1 MLGRAGLRVA
11 QQDPECN
18 AQLFYA
24 ISGTFRLSINLLNRS
39 VTPRVRRAVGGSASL
54 STLARRAGNKSWVI
68 LSFHS
73 SNAKLSRTSAAPSAR
88 PPASGCRPSRPPP
101 TPVVPQIAD
110 LFGPGDAADRSPLP
124 SRQLRP
130 QRQGG
135 VTARHDL
142 SKGRKVGGQDFSLF

>member
-1 MLGRAGLRVA
+1 MQRATFLCYQRHFPTVNYSSQPVSNSA
-11 QQDPECN
+11 
-18 AQLFYA
+18 
-24 ISGTFRLSINLLNRS
+24 SGW
-39 VTPRVRRAVGGSASL
+39 VRVRRPVGGSASL
-54 STLARRAGNKSWVI
+54 STLTRRAGNKSWVI